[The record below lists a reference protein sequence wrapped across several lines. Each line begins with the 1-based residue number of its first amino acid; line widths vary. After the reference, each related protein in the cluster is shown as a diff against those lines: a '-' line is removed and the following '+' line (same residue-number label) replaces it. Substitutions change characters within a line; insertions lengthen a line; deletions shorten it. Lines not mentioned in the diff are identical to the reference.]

1 MKIYILPCQSEFQ
14 RQRSPFRYPRHS
26 KDWGIEQDFLKYLH
40 RPRPLLTNDPQEA
53 DWHYLPI
60 FWTRWHYSHKYGKI
74 GVPELQAEVDRILRD
89 DRKTFTVCQ
98 FDDGPVVKIG
108 EAAIFWGCR
117 KTDQGID
124 IPLLCSPHWK
134 PLFSPAKKY
143 LASFIGRIATHP
155 MRQEMAAQLAHRHD
169 VYLEDTPVY
178 DQQKPAKY
186 FVRNLLE
193 SYIALCP
200 RGYGGS
206 SFRFFEAMQLG
217 VVPFLIGDLD
227 TRPFKRF
234 INWDEMSFWAQSVE
248 QMKNTLN
255 MVQQATLIQM
265 GKRAADVYKE
275 QLAYQKWCAYVLREL
290 ETVI

>member
-1 MKIYILPCQSEFQ
+1 
-14 RQRSPFRYPRHS
+14 
-26 KDWGIEQDFLKYLH
+26 
-40 RPRPLLTNDPQEA
+40 
-53 DWHYLPI
+53 
-60 FWTRWHYSHKYGKI
+60 
-74 GVPELQAEVDRILRD
+74 
-89 DRKTFTVCQ
+89 
-98 FDDGPVVKIG
+98 
-108 EAAIFWGCR
+108 
-117 KTDQGID
+117 
-124 IPLLCSPHWK
+124 
-134 PLFSPAKKY
+134 
-143 LASFIGRIATHP
+143 

-234 INWDEMSFWAQSVE
+234 IAWENISFFAESAAHLDTFFTSLGQKELLV
-248 QMKNTLN
+248 
-255 MVQQATLIQM
+255 M
-265 GKRAADVYKE
+265 GKRAAEVYR
-275 QLAYQKWCAYVLREL
+275 QSLAYQKWCPYVLREL
-290 ETVI
+290 QSLTNTNLERETFF